1 MLQQLFCFFK
11 FREELFFLL
20 ESFGMHTAAAAVQF
34 YWMLEMK
41 HLVIDKIFDGIFRN
55 VGTIEHPADDNSVVC
70 GIVVAEAL
78 ARRVTTPGHQRPGQK
93 SVKEPLI

>member
-1 MLQQLFCFFK
+1 MLQQLFCFFE

-20 ESFGMHTAAAAVQF
+20 ESLGMHAAAAAVQL

-41 HLVIDKIFDGIFRN
+41 HLVIDKIFDGIPRN
-55 VGTIEHPADDNSVVC
+55 AGTIEHPANDNSVVC

-78 ARRVTTPGHQRPGQK
+78 ARSMTTPGHQRSRQE